1 MNRDPGRRRWLG
13 RAAAL
18 SAALLS
24 AGASRAIGPVRPA
37 SPVGAAGPGGGAGP
51 APGPPADAA
60 GHRCVGEFEP
70 MSTVW
75 LSYDAGHE
83 SLTAGLVAALRD
95 HVALRFVV
103 PDGRAET
110 AVRELL
116 VARGQ
121 GPRPGE
127 APLEFLHEPLASF
140 FVRDPVVFTRGPRG
154 EPGVIDFRWSQ
165 YGVAAWCRRRHADP
179 RVAADCAANADYTR
193 EDFDAA
199 FARRLGA
206 RLHPSRLALEGGGF
220 ETNGRGLV
228 LANAELLDNRNP
240 GVDRA
245 TLERWLLALPGL
257 RKVIWLPGGLA
268 EDPLLRATITGDFVA
283 WGAGG
288 HTDEFVRFADAR
300 TVLLAWPD
308 DADVA
313 AHPVSRLTR
322 QRMARCL
329 AVLQRER
336 DADGRPLVVLKV
348 PMPRP
353 VQRYVYLAETADTAH
368 PRARSWAVE
377 HFPPRERRRAG
388 QRLTEMAMASYLNF
402 VVANG
407 VVVLPDYRPHGT
419 SAERQRRVQRVFE
432 RAFPGRQIRYVDAIT
447 ANWVGGGLHCATL
460 NQA

>member
-1 MNRDPGRRRWLG
+1 MSRRAFLAQ
-13 RAAAL
+13 AAAL
-18 SAALLS
+18 SAASLA
-24 AGASRAIGPVRPA
+24 AGPLRAVG
-37 SPVGAAGPGGGAGP
+37 PVGAKSDRVDAA
-51 APGPPADAA
+51 AAAA
-60 GHRCVGEFEP
+60 GHRCVADFEP
-70 MSTVW
+70 TSAIW
-75 LSYDAGHE
+75 LSHDAGHE
-83 SLTAGLVAALRD
+83 QLTAGLVAALRD
-95 HVALRFVV
+95 HVALRFMVR
-103 PDGRAET
+103 DGAAET
-110 AVRELL
+110 AARELL
-116 VARGQ
+116 AARGL
-121 GPRPGE
+121 GRTPV
-127 APLEFLHEPLASF
+127 EFVHEPLASF
-140 FVRDPVVFTRGPRG
+140 FVRDPAVFTRGPAG
-154 EPGVIDFRWSQ
+154 ELGVIDFRWSQ
-165 YGVAAWCRRRHADP
+165 YGVAAWCARRHADAG
-179 RVAADCAANADYTR
+179 VARECAANADYTR
-193 EDFDAA
+193 EDFDAS
-199 FARRLGA
+199 FARTLGA

-220 ETNGRGLV
+220 ENNGRGLV
-228 LANAELLDNRNP
+228 LANAELLANRNP

-288 HTDEFVRFADAR
+288 HTDEFVRFADER

-313 AHPVSRLTR
+313 AHPVARLTR

-329 AVLQRER
+329 AILQRER
-336 DADGRPLVVLKV
+336 DADGRPLTVLKL

-353 VQRYVYLAETADTAH
+353 VQRPVYLAATAADAH

-388 QRLTEMAMASYLNF
+388 QRLFEMAMASYLNF

-419 SAERQRRVQRVFE
+419 SAAHQQRVQRVFE
-432 RAFPGRQIRYVDAIT
+432 RAFPGRQIRFVDAIT

-460 NQA
+460 NQP